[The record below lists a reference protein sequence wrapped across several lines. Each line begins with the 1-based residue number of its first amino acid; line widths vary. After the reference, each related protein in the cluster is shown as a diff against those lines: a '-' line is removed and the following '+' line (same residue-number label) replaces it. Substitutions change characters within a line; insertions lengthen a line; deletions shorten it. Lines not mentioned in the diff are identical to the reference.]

1 MGKKTK
7 TVLKS
12 FDYMHCDD
20 FATFLSEM
28 AAKGWHFKEWGVGL
42 KFERGEPENATYA
55 VEVFTNASEN
65 DLRPEPHTQEFAAY
79 CEAAGWK
86 LMDAKQKFCIF
97 KKVEENAME
106 LFTPEE
112 RVKNA
117 FKGTVS
123 GSAILLLFLYGL
135 NAILQWV
142 NMNTSFETR
151 IFSGSYW
158 FSFVVWNMMFV
169 AQLCLFVYAF
179 LKKRKLQKSIRSG
192 QEVYIGSWQNDKLRI
207 GTRDVYTMLLV
218 LMLLA
223 YLLML
228 GKTELVLLNVGV
240 VVVTLGF
247 SALLAKFRPES
258 SVNVGVQIV
267 FAVVLMIV
275 IVASA
280 FTVSSG
286 EDARNEWDK
295 LPLKITDYRE
305 FADEIEDVHIYQDGN
320 ALGTYENYFIFA
332 ETESVYYHIYKSRH
346 SWILNKI
353 WEEEL
358 SARYNEEV
366 EDCTEEWGAN
376 KAFRNKIGTYY
387 VRFENAI
394 LILSEETDIS
404 LTSEQIAVICEKLE
418 LK

>member
-1 MGKKTK
+1 MKKKIK
-7 TVLKS
+7 TGLRG

-20 FATFLSEM
+20 FAMYLSEM

-42 KFERGEPENATYA
+42 KFEQGESENATYA

-65 DLRPEPHTQEFAAY
+65 DLRPEPHTQEFAEY

-86 LMDAKQKFCIF
+86 LIDARQKFCIF
-97 KKVEENAME
+97 KKIEENAVE

-123 GSAILLLFLYGL
+123 GSAILMLVLYGI
-135 NAILQWV
+135 NAFLQWI

-151 IFSGSYW
+151 IFSSSYW
-158 FSFVVWNMMFV
+158 FSFIVWNMMFV

-179 LKKRKLQKSIRSG
+179 LKKRKLLKTIKSG
-192 QEVYIGSWQNDKLRI
+192 QEIYIGSWQNSKLRI
-207 GTRDVYTMLLV
+207 GTRDVYIMLLV
-218 LMLLA
+218 LLLWV

-228 GKTELVLLNVGV
+228 GRTDLVLLNVGV
-240 VVVTLGF
+240 VVATLGF

-258 SVNVGVQIV
+258 SVNVGIQVV

-275 IVASA
+275 LVASS

-286 EDARNEWDK
+286 KDAQNEWDK
-295 LPLKITDYRE
+295 LPLKVTDYRDFTE
-305 FADEIEDVHIYQDGN
+305 EIEDVHIYQDGN
-320 ALGTYENYFIFA
+320 ILGTYENYFIFA
-332 ETESVYYHIYKSRH
+332 EAESVYYHIYKSHH
-346 SWILNKI
+346 SWILDRI

-358 SARYNEEV
+358 SARYNDDI
-366 EDCTEEWGAN
+366 EDCTEKWGAD
-376 KAFRNKIGTYY
+376 KACRNGLGTYY
-387 VRFENAI
+387 VRYENAI
-394 LILSEETDIS
+394 LMLSEETDIF
-404 LTSEQIAVICEKLE
+404 LTEEQIAVICEKLDI
-418 LK
+418 K

>member
-1 MGKKTK
+1 MKKKIK
-7 TVLKS
+7 TVLRS

-20 FATFLSEM
+20 FAMYLSEM

-42 KFERGEPENATYA
+42 KFEQGEPENAAYA

-65 DLRPEPHTQEFAAY
+65 DLRPEPHTQEFAEY

-86 LMDAKQKFCIF
+86 LIDARQKFCIF
-97 KKVEENAME
+97 KKMDENAVE

-112 RVKNA
+112 RVKNM

-123 GSAILLLFLYGL
+123 GSAILMLGLYGL

-142 NMNTSFETR
+142 NMGISFESR
-151 IFSGSYW
+151 IFSSSYW
-158 FSFVVWNMMFV
+158 FSFIIWNMMFV
-169 AQLCLFVYAF
+169 AQACLFVYAF
-179 LKKRKLQKSIRSG
+179 LKRRKLKKRIKSG
-192 QEVYIGSWQNDKLRI
+192 QEVYIGSWQNSKLRI
-207 GTRDVYTMLLV
+207 GTRDVYIILL
-218 LMLLA
+218 LLILWA

-240 VVVTLGF
+240 IVVTLGF

-258 SVNVGVQIV
+258 SVNVGIQIV

-275 IVASA
+275 IVAGL
-280 FTVSSG
+280 FTISSG
-286 EDARNEWDK
+286 EDVQNEWDK

-320 ALGTYENYFIFA
+320 TLGSYENYFIFA
-332 ETESVYYHIYKSRH
+332 KTESVYYHIYKSRH
-346 SWILNKI
+346 SWILDKI

-358 SARYNEEV
+358 SARYNEDV
-366 EDCTEEWGAN
+366 EDCAKEWGAD
-376 KAFRNKIGTYY
+376 KAFRNGIGTYY

-394 LILSEETDIS
+394 LILNEETDIS
-404 LTSEQIAVICEKLE
+404 LTAEQIAIICEKLDI
-418 LK
+418 K